1 VACALVCPAVARVGC
16 TKSQDV
22 SAAEYVTSGAEYY
35 ETSDYARAAD
45 CFQLAADHPDSAIP
59 QVGSIANTNLATALQ
74 NLGRDTEALEAV
86 SRAVK
91 ADPSDIESLSMYGKA
106 LQKAG
111 HLDEARTW
119 LSKAVKLDPM
129 NARILY
135 SLGTVQQQDVKY
147 REALLMY
154 ERSARLDPSYLPP
167 LIQEAI
173 VLSRLN
179 QCTRATSKAN
189 LLTQNYPG
197 MQSEMESALASVFSH
212 CDDKTLQLDSYL
224 SSIAKWPGRIVEVGP
239 DTRTNECRA
248 GALLLSL
255 HKPTMA
261 IAYLLKAEAAC
272 DPDPAR
278 VQALMGFAYTQL
290 GGRYFIDAIHR
301 FTNSSR
307 FYGFLPS
314 SAAQADSAEESAYRV
329 AAVMANTSSSDPSV
343 LANLVRLKY
352 VCSDWVEMEAHLA
365 GLHTLITASLQTLS
379 RSPAN
384 PVFVLAYPLVPCVLL
399 EVVAVKKRSCHALV
413 TLLSSPPSICHTLLK
428 TRCSSIQESILPPSP
443 SLFEGTCV
451 LPVCRQRSTIARPN
465 VHGASGD
472 CMTARHGVSQDAVR
486 CGVAHSFPVFH

>member
-1 VACALVCPAVARVGC
+1 MGC
-16 TKSQDV
+16 TKSQLV

-35 ETSDYARAAD
+35 ETSDYSRAAD

-74 NLGRDTEALEAV
+74 NLGRHTEALEAV

-111 HLDEARTW
+111 RLDEARTW

-154 ERSARLDPSYLPP
+154 ERSARLDPTYLPP

-189 LLTQNYPG
+189 MLTQNYPG

-212 CDDKTLQLDSYL
+212 CDDKTSQLHSYL

-239 DTRTNECRA
+239 DTRPDRRTNECRA

-255 HKPTMA
+255 HKPTLA

-278 VQALMGFAYTQL
+278 VQALMGFAYTQV
-290 GGRYFIDAIHR
+290 GGRYFMDAMHR

-307 FYGFLPS
+307 LYGFLPS
-314 SAAQADSAEESAYRV
+314 SAAHADWAEETAYGV
-329 AAVMANTSSSDPSV
+329 GAVMANASSSDPSSSDPSV

-352 VCSDWVEMEAHLA
+352 VCSDWVDMEAHLA
-365 GLHTLITASLQTLS
+365 VLRTLITASLQTLS
-379 RSPAN
+379 LSLSPAN
-384 PVFVLAYPLVPCVLL
+384 PVFVLAYPLVPRVLL
-399 EVVAVKKRSCHALV
+399 EV
-413 TLLSSPPSICHTLLK
+413 LL
-428 TRCSSIQESILPPSP
+428 E
-443 SLFEGTCV
+443 
-451 LPVCRQRSTIARPN
+451 VC
-465 VHGASGD
+465 
-472 CMTARHGVSQDAVR
+472 C
-486 CGVAHSFPVFH
+486 